1 MDIKLAD
8 GVRWLNE
15 RYDAELTYQQLY
27 MLGLQRRIPVERDKT
42 GRFWVIDEADLPRI
56 AKILGLGPAKS
67 KAKHKPA
74 AGTAAKPKA
83 AISKPAR
90 ERTSAPRPSPRR
102 SAA

>member
-8 GVRWLNE
+8 GCRWLNE

-27 MLGLQRRIPVERDKT
+27 MLGLQRRIPVERDES

-56 AKILGLGPAKS
+56 AKILGLAKRQ
-67 KAKHKPA
+67 KPP
-74 AGTAAKPKA
+74 AKPKPVA
-83 AISKPAR
+83 KPAP
-90 ERTSAPRPSPRR
+90 PRPAARSRASRR